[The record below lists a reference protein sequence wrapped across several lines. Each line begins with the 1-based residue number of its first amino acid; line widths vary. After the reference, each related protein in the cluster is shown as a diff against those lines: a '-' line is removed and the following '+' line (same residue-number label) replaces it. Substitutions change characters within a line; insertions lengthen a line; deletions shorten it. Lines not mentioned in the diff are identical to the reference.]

1 MSTSTKRLHL
11 RPEDGTP
18 LSSAIVEAVSTASD
32 TPVEELPFLY
42 DVVDPDALS
51 MLFFEYETNG
61 YVTFEYAGYVVT
73 VHADRTIEV
82 SEES

>member
-1 MSTSTKRLHL
+1 MSTSSERLHV
-11 RPEDGTP
+11 RPGGETP

-32 TPVEELPFLY
+32 IPVEKLPVLY
-42 DVVDPDALS
+42 DVIDPDALS

-61 YVTFEYAGYVVT
+61 YVTFEYAGYIVT
-73 VHADRTIEV
+73 VHANRTIEV